1 MEKRQ
6 YIGVLAIVW
15 VMAIFVLQRWL
26 STILSFDVAC
36 GGLLLYLMIMSA
48 IKTSFRSNIST
59 PIENGIY
66 ETL

>member
-36 GGLLLYLMIMSA
+36 GGLLLYLMIISA
-48 IKTSFRSNIST
+48 IKDEFSL
-59 PIENGIY
+59 EYLGAY
-66 ETL
+66 